1 MTTRSPRRRLSY
13 RNAVHLSTNP
23 ETSVFERLNELPQN
37 KRRAGEPASIQ
48 VTRILASRRRA
59 VSYGSAAA
67 RNLEAFTH
75 FLSPGSKDGPGIP
88 QSVVDGWFS
97 GLEDGAGVSGSPM
110 PSPEVIEEAKRI
122 INSLRYQLPTDTDI
136 YTLEDGKIEVEVS
149 GSTGYGLSLICE
161 PGGSALC
168 LIAAKNASRRA
179 RYNNSSAVL
188 PDGFL
193 LEGLAAVRRSRE
205 VETSFEAQL
214 H

>member
-1 MTTRSPRRRLSY
+1 MTTRSPRRRLSH
-13 RNAVHLSTNP
+13 RNAVHLSTHP
-23 ETSVFERLNELPQN
+23 KTLVFERLNELPRS
-37 KRRAGEPASIQ
+37 KRKAGEPGSVQ
-48 VTRILASRRRA
+48 VTRILASRRR
-59 VSYGSAAA
+59 YGGAAA

-75 FLSPGSKDGPGIP
+75 FPFLGSKDGPGIP
-88 QSVVDGWFS
+88 QSAVDGWFS
-97 GLEDGAGVSGSPM
+97 GLEDGAGESGNPM

-122 INSLRYQLPTDTDI
+122 INALLYQLPTDTDI

-205 VETSFEAQL
+205 VETSFEASL